1 MNRNVDLSELAGF
14 QEKMVLFGIAV
25 QRYSRQIESC
35 VADAE
40 SIMKDPPS
48 KKSMEQTRQIA
59 IRLNHAGAQLEQAA
73 HAVLIRTRREIEIFE
88 AL

>member
-1 MNRNVDLSELAGF
+1 MNRNVDLPELARF
-14 QEKMVLFGIAV
+14 QEKMVLFGVEV
-25 QRYSRQIESC
+25 QSYSRRIESC

-59 IRLNHAGAQLEQAA
+59 IRLNRAGARLEQEA
-73 HAVLIRTRREIEIFE
+73 HELLTRTRREIERFE
-88 AL
+88 SL

>member
-14 QEKMVLFGIAV
+14 QEKMVLFGVEV
-25 QRYSRQIESC
+25 QSYSRRIESC

-48 KKSMEQTRQIA
+48 KESMEQTRQIA
-59 IRLNHAGAQLEQAA
+59 IRLNHAGTQLEQEARE
-73 HAVLIRTRREIEIFE
+73 VLIRTRREIELFE
-88 AL
+88 SL